1 MNQTRPF
8 TTTLLAVSSQS
19 RSRSKETSLEDVIGQ
34 NENKFRCIGKLF
46 RDLFEKLVFGMFD
59 RVVVKFEVPVE
70 CGVPVEEAA
79 ANRLKSEVE
88 AAGDDIGTAAMDR
101 VESKL

>member
-1 MNQTRPF
+1 
-8 TTTLLAVSSQS
+8 
-19 RSRSKETSLEDVIGQ
+19 
-34 NENKFRCIGKLF
+34 
-46 RDLFEKLVFGMFD
+46 MFD
-59 RVVVKFEVPVE
+59 RVVVKFEIPVE